1 MLPFEFVATATDSP
15 SDSPGGSLRKFDA
28 VVNGMSGT
36 PVIVAFACANAG
48 PAASVRTA
56 HVETRIRVI
65 ERSLSTRRAYTSS
78 TRGSTCPTLVIVPRR
93 LLPAGTLVDLVVMD
107 LAFLAP
113 RRHRHA
119 YAS

>member
-15 SDSPGGSLRKFDA
+15 RDSPGGSLRKFDT

-56 HVETRIRVI
+56 HVEARIRVI
-65 ERSLSTRRAYTSS
+65 ERPLSRAEPTSGPPVVQRSSLTGVRQ
-78 TRGSTCPTLVIVPRR
+78 PIVTLRT
-93 LLPAGTLVDLVVMD
+93 PAG
-107 LAFLAP
+107 
-113 RRHRHA
+113 RRP
-119 YAS
+119 